1 MVVFVH
7 FNHFIDRKINFHTNP
22 CNLAFR
28 RLFSVILPPPPLL
41 YVFPYTEKS
50 FLQTLNG
57 EKMNSKHGK
66 NVIL

>member
-28 RLFSVILPPPPLL
+28 RLFSVILPPPPPSLR
-41 YVFPYTEKS
+41 FP
-50 FLQTLNG
+50 L
-57 EKMNSKHGK
+57 HGK
-66 NVIL
+66 VLPTDSERRKNEQ